1 MSKIFSELNVLVTP
15 SLIENYPLVIREA
28 LSVGIPVVASK
39 VGGVP
44 EIIEEGINGLL
55 FNPNNKIELI
65 NIIKKLNNDN
75 KILKKLKRGI
85 KPVKTMDE
93 EAEELIN
100 SYKNIFNET
109 PNVSII
115 IPVFNKIEYTIKCLE
130 SIYLNTPDQL
140 NFEVIV
146 VDNASTDD
154 TREFLNA
161 QQKIYKNLKVIVNNE
176 NLGFAK
182 ANNLAASQALGPNL
196 VFLNNDTE
204 VQNGWLEALLKV
216 QENDDK
222 VGAVGSKLLYPDRTI
237 QHAGVIIIDNKE
249 HEYPLVASNV
259 FTNEPADLPQANEM
273 RTYQALTAAC
283 LLVKKQTFFQAGG
296 FDDGFWNGYEDVDL
310 CLKLGEL
317 GYKLIYQPESV
328 VIHHESKSGQERF
341 SKVNENI
348 KLLNEKWKNKVEADF
363 FVDENKNLIQTKAG
377 KIKKYFSNNIS
388 SEKEKVS
395 IITLTYNQL
404 DYTKAFINSVF
415 QFTSVPFEL
424 IIVDNASSD
433 GTVKYLKDL
442 EKSDSRVKVIFNKE
456 NLGFPKGVNQ
466 SLTQTLSKGE
476 GLRSKYILIANNDII
491 VNEGWLERMIQV
503 AESNS
508 QIGLV
513 GPISNAVSGVQIDK
527 EAKYNSIEEMH
538 KYAASVRQKNK
549 NQFSEFP
556 RIAFLCTLI
565 KKEVVKKIGG
575 LDERFSPGNF
585 EDDDFCLRA
594 QLAGYKTV
602 IAKDV
607 FIHHFGS
614 KSFTADGMKKY
625 EERLEINK
633 KIFIEKWGAD
643 PEEIWLHG
651 KKIKE
656 RNIMYSIKQDDFI
669 ENFEQALS
677 HLNQKEYELAFNSMV
692 VSINNFDHEKAKIFN
707 TDLHSV
713 LNLAGN
719 IGLLINKTEVAR
731 SYFEKALNNNPKSAE
746 ACNGLAE
753 IFLLEENYE
762 AANIMF
768 GYAYNFDPNNKNAL
782 QGLEKVNALLSNSI
796 KNENMNNNPD
806 NNQLKIITKRN
817 DLGSLLNS
825 LNLKGHGAEIGVQ
838 QGEFS
843 KIIRA
848 TWKGKYLHLIDRWR
862 SDDDYKD
869 IANVSDETHK
879 QFYFKVL
886 NLFADDQGVFV
897 YKMDSI
903 FAAQQFPDNYF
914 DWIYLDADHSY
925 DGCKKDLNVWYP
937 KLKPGGIFAGHDF
950 LNGNIPAGEFG
961 VKAAVEEFIQD
972 KEVQLSVTSEDLW
985 KSWYLIKPGAQQYV
999 WTKQTSEDEVINH
1012 QKSFENS
1019 NTTDKEVI
1027 KENIESDGLVS
1038 EAYELFNENKFDES
1052 LEKLISC

>member
-1 MSKIFSELNVLVTP
+1 
-15 SLIENYPLVIREA
+15 
-28 LSVGIPVVASK
+28 
-39 VGGVP
+39 
-44 EIIEEGINGLL
+44 
-55 FNPNNKIELI
+55 
-65 NIIKKLNNDN
+65 
-75 KILKKLKRGI
+75 
-85 KPVKTMDE
+85 
-93 EAEELIN
+93 
-100 SYKNIFNET
+100 
-109 PNVSII
+109 
-115 IPVFNKIEYTIKCLE
+115 
-130 SIYLNTPDQL
+130 
-140 NFEVIV
+140 
-146 VDNASTDD
+146 
-154 TREFLNA
+154 
-161 QQKIYKNLKVIVNNE
+161 
-176 NLGFAK
+176 
-182 ANNLAASQALGPNL
+182 
-196 VFLNNDTE
+196 
-204 VQNGWLEALLKV
+204 
-216 QENDDK
+216 
-222 VGAVGSKLLYPDRTI
+222 
-237 QHAGVIIIDNKE
+237 
-249 HEYPLVASNV
+249 
-259 FTNEPADLPQANEM
+259 
-273 RTYQALTAAC
+273 
-283 LLVKKQTFFQAGG
+283 
-296 FDDGFWNGYEDVDL
+296 
-310 CLKLGEL
+310 
-317 GYKLIYQPESV
+317 
-328 VIHHESKSGQERF
+328 
-341 SKVNENI
+341 
-348 KLLNEKWKNKVEADF
+348 
-363 FVDENKNLIQTKAG
+363 
-377 KIKKYFSNNIS
+377 
-388 SEKEKVS
+388 
-395 IITLTYNQL
+395 
-404 DYTKAFINSVF
+404 
-415 QFTSVPFEL
+415 
-424 IIVDNASSD
+424 
-433 GTVKYLKDL
+433 
-442 EKSDSRVKVIFNKE
+442 
-456 NLGFPKGVNQ
+456 
-466 SLTQTLSKGE
+466 
-476 GLRSKYILIANNDII
+476 
-491 VNEGWLERMIQV
+491 MIQV

-897 YKMDSI
+897 YKMDSN

-1052 LEKLISC
+1052 LEKLLAAEKSFNGHLTNPTNVNSAAAFFNLKGFNYLGINDIESAKECFERALNLDPNSSEACAGLGEYFYMIGNNENAKIMFEFAVKNNPSNTFASDELSKIISISESDIKYNAVEENAEEKIKDKLNQILNSVYELFQFKKYDEAFKVLNNTEELFYTQVEIENDLVSSYENLKGIVLLSLKKNNEAKEAFEAALVTNPNSSQACAGLGEVLFLSGKDNEAKVMYEWGVKNNPQNQFAVEGLSKVNKVIGLNENHNNLILSE